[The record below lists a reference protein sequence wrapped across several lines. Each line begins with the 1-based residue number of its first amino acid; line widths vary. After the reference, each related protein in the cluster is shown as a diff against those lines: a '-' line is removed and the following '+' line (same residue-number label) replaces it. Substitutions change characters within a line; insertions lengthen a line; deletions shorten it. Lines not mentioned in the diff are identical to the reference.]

1 MSGASDPDIKQA
13 MAAIGPTAL
22 AYRNF
27 DGKDSSPSGSA
38 RWSFATTFPLLA
50 DALPEIAAQ
59 LVNPAADNM
68 AAKPM
73 HSEPLPPLAAEQRSG
88 FDSIPVP
95 PMAPSSSEAISPAT
109 EGTIAPLKRSPLQQT
124 GTALAA
130 VFGLLRGQTPV
141 QQVGTKPGLN
151 DLFRRL

>member
-1 MSGASDPDIKQA
+1 MSEASDPDIKQA

-22 AYRNF
+22 SYRNF
-27 DGKDSSPSGSA
+27 DSKGGGSPNGASGS
-38 RWSFATTFPLLA
+38 SFATTFPLLA

-59 LVNPAADNM
+59 PVKPATDM

-88 FDSIPVP
+88 FYPIPLP
-95 PMAPSSSEAISPAT
+95 PMAPPSIETISPAT
-109 EGTIAPLKRSPLQQT
+109 EGSIAPRKRSPVQQT

-130 VFGLLRGQTPV
+130 VFRLLRGQAPV
-141 QQVGTKPGLN
+141 QPLGTKPGLN